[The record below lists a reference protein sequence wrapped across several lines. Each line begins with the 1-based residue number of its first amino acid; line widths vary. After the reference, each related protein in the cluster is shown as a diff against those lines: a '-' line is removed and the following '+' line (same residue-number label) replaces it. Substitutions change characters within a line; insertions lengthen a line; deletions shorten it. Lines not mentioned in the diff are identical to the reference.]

1 MVAAARAGSLTAGA
15 SELGVGQPA
24 LSHAIRRL
32 EERLGVALL
41 DRSRLGVTPT
51 PAGVDLV
58 ATVGPAF
65 RTIDHAIDQVLR
77 GSDDRTVSLSVSTSL
92 ASWWLLPR
100 LPRFKQRHPDIPLRL
115 VTTDSDT
122 VEFPD
127 DIELWIP
134 LGIVDRPDIQRT
146 YLCDEALVPV
156 ASPRLAAELDGAA
169 GPIEPAR
176 LLDAPLLHLEER
188 YAPRFDWNRWF
199 ATQGVTP
206 SEPLAGDLSNDY
218 SLVLQSALDGQ
229 GVALGWLHIVS
240 DLLDSHRL
248 LALAD
253 AVTTDRP
260 FEIVHRADRE
270 LSTGA
275 RALRDWLVESMQGSN
290 P

>member
-32 EERLGVALL
+32 EDRLGVALL

>member
-32 EERLGVALL
+32 EDRLGVALL

-188 YAPRFDWNRWF
+188 YAPRFDWIRWF